1 MVNSEFS
8 PGELRAYGRALVL
21 MASIDEAGMTTDEEL
36 VIKRM
41 LLDIGLD
48 EDASGEIWSAPRS
61 EKETL
66 VELSGIQSDLLR
78 RSLVKD
84 LLMVAYADGDFCS
97 AEQALLER
105 LRSPLGVDNGFQRR
119 AEDWV
124 LRGIEWQKDGLAL
137 CGLEEQ

>member
-8 PGELRAYGRALVL
+8 PEELRAYGRALVL
-21 MASIDEAGMTTDEEL
+21 MASIDEAGVTADEEQ

-48 EDASGEIWSAPRS
+48 ENASGEVWSAPRS
-61 EKETL
+61 EQATL
-66 VELSGIQSDLLR
+66 TELSRIQNDLLR

-84 LLMVAYADGDFCS
+84 LLMVAYADGDFC
-97 AEQALLER
+97 AEEQALLAR
-105 LRSPLGVDNGFQRR
+105 LRAPLGIDNAFQRR

-124 LRGIEWQKDGLAL
+124 RRGIEWQKDGLAL
-137 CGLEEQ
+137 CGLEVQ

>member
-1 MVNSEFS
+1 MINSEFS
-8 PGELRAYGRALVL
+8 PEELRAYGRALVL
-21 MASIDEAGMTTDEEL
+21 MASIDEAGVTADEEQ

-48 EDASGEIWSAPRS
+48 ENASGEVWSAPRS
-61 EKETL
+61 EQATL
-66 VELSGIQSDLLR
+66 TELSRIQNDLLR

-97 AEQALLER
+97 EEQALLAR
-105 LRSPLGVDNGFQRR
+105 LRAPLGIDNALQRR

-124 LRGIEWQKDGLAL
+124 RRGIEWQNDLPPV
-137 CGLEEQ
+137 